1 MHSLSMWT
9 INLSLSTSTSR
20 NQDTV
25 SIAGQSIDNGI
36 VAREILDEVSIGK
49 LPLFDIVGGGWGK
62 GVPTKRIMNFVWLI
76 QSYV

>member
-9 INLSLSTSTSR
+9 INLSLSISTSR

>member
-1 MHSLSMWT
+1 MHSLSMGT

-36 VAREILDEVSIGK
+36 VAGEILDEVSIGK
-49 LPLFDIVGGGWGK
+49 LPLFDIVGGG
-62 GVPTKRIMNFVWLI
+62 
-76 QSYV
+76 